1 MEQNQTI
8 LPQLN
13 GLPHFKVILTWII
26 QNGLIKL
33 FNNLLPEW
41 VGYFTA
47 SKCLSRNE
55 MTDFFFSK
63 KGSDRWETLS
73 VYDHMVVI
81 FVPVSLAW
89 LLLNLCRCVCTSSS
103 LSSAL
108 SVLTSWEIWRS
119 GYSQQSSIEWSSW
132 FFCYLNS
139 VLLPTYVAIGNN
151 ET

>member
-1 MEQNQTI
+1 MEQNRTI

-13 GLPHFKVILTWII
+13 GLPHFKAILDLNYPEWFDKII
-26 QNGLIKL
+26 Q
-33 FNNLLPEW
+33 W
-41 VGYFTA
+41 VGYFIA

-55 MTDFFFSK
+55 MTDFFFFFFFFQK
-63 KGSDRWETLS
+63 KEVTGGKPYLFMTIWLS
-73 VYDHMVVI
+73 SL
-81 FVPVSLAW
+81 FLAW
-89 LLLNLCRCVCTSSS
+89 LLLNLCQCVCTSSS

-108 SVLTSWEIWRS
+108 SILTSWKIWRS

-139 VLLPTYVAIGNN
+139 VFLPIYVAIGNN